1 MPHAAPPLQAVQI
14 LPPPQGRP
22 PVPPAAPVQA
32 TLFDAPASALSPAA
46 ARAAGAGDPARSA
59 RQRWWQLQGRAR
71 RAGSAVEPV
80 LVTPHFL
87 SRLDTP
93 ACPVTR
99 QPLASR
105 DAQVV
110 ALRGDADVAAGH
122 LALLGP
128 SAAAALATRPGWT
141 AAWSTAER
149 LAGADGAGRAS
160 ELGLDA
166 AAWRR
171 LAVLQ
176 AFVQPLAP
184 AQAAWLPL
192 LVLPPRRLRV
202 LGAAQGLQVALTLA
216 LTAPGAARRLVGL
229 AELAPDEGTRQAL
242 RVFVLTLLAR
252 CPRDLADRPPAAR
265 QRALEEL
272 WTDPLLQRR
281 WLRLA
286 GRLDDAAAA
295 QLLRQGRRRG
305 ALPGPWR
312 PLDDDAAV
320 DGWGLPP
327 RPAVACAGHE
337 GPPAA
342 GRHG

>member
-1 MPHAAPPLQAVQI
+1 MSHAALPLSLPR
-14 LPPPQGRP
+14 LPPAPMR
-22 PVPPAAPVQA
+22 PVQA
-32 TLFDAPASALSPAA
+32 TLFEPTPDLRASDA
-46 ARAAGAGDPARSA
+46 RDRVHQA
-59 RQRWWQLQGRAR
+59 RQRWWQLQGQAR
-71 RAGSAVEPV
+71 RRGRAVEPV

-87 SRLDTP
+87 SRLDTRT
-93 ACPVTR
+93 CPVTR

-105 DAQVV
+105 DARVV
-110 ALRGDADVAAGH
+110 ALRADADVAAGH

-128 SAAAALATRPGWT
+128 AAAEALDARPGWR
-141 AAWSTAER
+141 AAWATAER
-149 LAGADGAGRAS
+149 LAAADGAGGGR

-166 AAWRR
+166 TAWRR

-202 LGAAQGLQVALTLA
+202 LGATQALQVALTLA
-216 LTAPGAARRLVGL
+216 LTAPGAARRLSGL

-252 CPRDLADRPPAAR
+252 SPRDLAGQAPASRR
-265 QRALEEL
+265 QALEDL
-272 WTDPLLQRR
+272 WADPLLQHR

-286 GRLDDAAAA
+286 GRLDDATATR
-295 QLLRQGRRRG
+295 LLRQGRRQG

-312 PLDDDAAV
+312 PMDDEAAV
-320 DGWGLPP
+320 DGWGLAPQAP
-327 RPAVACAGHE
+327 APTAGRPGGAAATRPA
-337 GPPAA
+337 
-342 GRHG
+342 